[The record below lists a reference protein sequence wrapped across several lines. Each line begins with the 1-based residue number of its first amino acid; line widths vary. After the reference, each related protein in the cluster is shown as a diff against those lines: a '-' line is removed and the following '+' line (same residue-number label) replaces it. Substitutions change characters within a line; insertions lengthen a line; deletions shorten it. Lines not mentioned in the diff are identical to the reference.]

1 MYKYLLFDLDGT
13 ITKSEEGIFNCIK
26 YALDWAGIP
35 YPEYRV
41 FRSFIGPSLYDSFV
55 REFGMDDAKAKEMV
69 AKYRERYN
77 VVGLFE
83 AEVYDGVADTL
94 RALKEKG
101 CILSVATSKPTEPTL
116 RILEKFG
123 VGKYFDVV
131 VGSNPDG
138 TGSDKKHIISQV
150 LESLKKDHGLTEDM
164 IKSNQVVMIGD
175 RRYDIEGGK
184 ACGLQTIGVL
194 YGYGSMFDLF
204 GSLAHIHA
212 GPLPFSG
219 SSPPFPPEIPAQ
231 PIPRAAP
238 AAIVAQR
245 PCRRGKFCVSS

>member
-1 MYKYLLFDLDGT
+1 MPHRFIEFAGHFGKRFFGVPDPLFSQGGRRYMYKYLLFDLDGT

-94 RALKEKG
+94 CALKEKG

-150 LESLKKDHGLTEDM
+150 LESLKKNHGLTEDM

-194 YGYGSMFDLF
+194 YGYGSREEFE
-204 GSLAHIHA
+204 AA
-212 GPLPFSG
+212 GADNIVET
-219 SSPPFPPEIPAQ
+219 PEEILNL
-231 PIPRAAP
+231 
-238 AAIVAQR
+238 
-245 PCRRGKFCVSS
+245 

>member
-35 YPEYRV
+35 YPEYSV

-55 REFGMDDAKAKEMV
+55 REFGMGDARAKEMV

-94 RALKEKG
+94 RMLKEKG

-123 VGKYFDVV
+123 VRKYFDVV
-131 VGSNPDG
+131 VGSNPNG
-138 TGSDKKHIISQV
+138 TGSDKKNIISQV

-164 IKSNQVVMIGD
+164 IDENQVVMIGD

-184 ACGLQTIGVL
+184 ACGLHTIGVL
-194 YGYGSMFDLF
+194 YGYCSREEFEAAGAD
-204 GSLAHIHA
+204 HIVET
-212 GPLPFSG
+212 PNDILELS
-219 SSPPFPPEIPAQ
+219 E
-231 PIPRAAP
+231 
-238 AAIVAQR
+238 
-245 PCRRGKFCVSS
+245 K

>member
-35 YPEYRV
+35 YPEYSV

-94 RALKEKG
+94 CALKEKG

-150 LESLKKDHGLTEDM
+150 LESLKKNHGLTEDM

-194 YGYGSMFDLF
+194 YGYGSREEFE
-204 GSLAHIHA
+204 AA
-212 GPLPFSG
+212 GADNIVET
-219 SSPPFPPEIPAQ
+219 PEEILNL
-231 PIPRAAP
+231 
-238 AAIVAQR
+238 
-245 PCRRGKFCVSS
+245 

>member
-35 YPEYRV
+35 YPEYSV

-55 REFGMDDAKAKEMV
+55 REVGMGDARAKEMV

-94 RALKEKG
+94 RMLKEKG

-123 VGKYFDVV
+123 VRKYFDVV

-138 TGSDKKHIISQV
+138 TGSDKKNIISQV

-164 IKSNQVVMIGD
+164 IDENQVVMIGD

-194 YGYGSMFDLF
+194 YGYGSREEFEAAGAD
-204 GSLAHIHA
+204 HIVET
-212 GPLPFSG
+212 PNDIL
-219 SSPPFPPEIPAQ
+219 EL
-231 PIPRAAP
+231 
-238 AAIVAQR
+238 
-245 PCRRGKFCVSS
+245 

>member
-35 YPEYRV
+35 YPEYSV

-83 AEVYDGVADTL
+83 AEVYEGVADTL
-94 RALKEKG
+94 CALKEKG

-150 LESLKKDHGLTEDM
+150 LESLKKDHDLTEEM
-164 IKSNQVVMIGD
+164 IQDGQVVMIGD

-194 YGYGSMFDLF
+194 YGYGSREEFE
-204 GSLAHIHA
+204 AA
-212 GPLPFSG
+212 GADNIVE
-219 SSPPFPPEIPAQ
+219 PPEE
-231 PIPRAAP
+231 
-238 AAIVAQR
+238 IVNR
-245 PCRRGKFCVSS
+245 

>member
-35 YPEYRV
+35 YPEYSV

-55 REFGMDDAKAKEMV
+55 REFGMGDAQAKEMV

-94 RALKEKG
+94 SMLKEKG

-123 VGKYFDVV
+123 VRNYFDVV

-138 TGSDKKHIISQV
+138 TGSDKKNIISQV

-164 IKSNQVVMIGD
+164 IDENQVVMIGD

-194 YGYGSMFDLF
+194 YGYGSREEFETAGAD
-204 GSLAHIHA
+204 HIVET
-212 GPLPFSG
+212 PNDILELS
-219 SSPPFPPEIPAQ
+219 E
-231 PIPRAAP
+231 
-238 AAIVAQR
+238 
-245 PCRRGKFCVSS
+245 K

>member
-26 YALDWAGIP
+26 YALDWAGIL

-94 RALKEKG
+94 CALKEKG

-150 LESLKKDHGLTEDM
+150 LESLKKNHGLTEDM

-194 YGYGSMFDLF
+194 YGYGSREEFE
-204 GSLAHIHA
+204 AA
-212 GPLPFSG
+212 GADNIVE
-219 SSPPFPPEIPAQ
+219 SPEEIL
-231 PIPRAAP
+231 
-238 AAIVAQR
+238 
-245 PCRRGKFCVSS
+245 KL

>member
-35 YPEYRV
+35 YPEYSV

-94 RALKEKG
+94 CALKEKG

-150 LESLKKDHGLTEDM
+150 LESLKKNHGLTEDM

-194 YGYGSMFDLF
+194 YGYGSREEFDSV
-204 GSLAHIHA
+204 GADNIVE
-212 GPLPFSG
+212 
-219 SSPPFPPEIPAQ
+219 SPEEILNL
-231 PIPRAAP
+231 
-238 AAIVAQR
+238 
-245 PCRRGKFCVSS
+245 

>member
-1 MYKYLLFDLDGT
+1 
-13 ITKSEEGIFNCIK
+13 
-26 YALDWAGIP
+26 
-35 YPEYRV
+35 
-41 FRSFIGPSLYDSFV
+41 
-55 REFGMDDAKAKEMV
+55 
-69 AKYRERYN
+69 N
-77 VVGLFE
+77 VGGLFE

-94 RALKEKG
+94 CALKEKG
-101 CILSVATSKPTEPTL
+101 CILSVAPSKPTEPTL

-184 ACGLQTIGVL
+184 ACGLQTIESH
-194 YGYGSMFDLF
+194 GYGSREEFEAVGADN
-204 GSLAHIHA
+204 IVE
-212 GPLPFSG
+212 
-219 SSPPFPPEIPAQ
+219 SPEEILNL
-231 PIPRAAP
+231 
-238 AAIVAQR
+238 
-245 PCRRGKFCVSS
+245 

>member
-35 YPEYRV
+35 YPEYSV

-55 REFGMDDAKAKEMV
+55 REFGMGDAQAKEMV

-94 RALKEKG
+94 SMLKEKG

-123 VGKYFDVV
+123 VRNYFDVV

-138 TGSDKKHIISQV
+138 TGSDKKNIISQV

-164 IKSNQVVMIGD
+164 IDENQVVMIGD

-194 YGYGSMFDLF
+194 YGYGSREEFEAAGAD
-204 GSLAHIHA
+204 HIVET
-212 GPLPFSG
+212 PNDILELS
-219 SSPPFPPEIPAQ
+219 E
-231 PIPRAAP
+231 
-238 AAIVAQR
+238 
-245 PCRRGKFCVSS
+245 K

>member
-35 YPEYRV
+35 YPEYSV

-55 REFGMDDAKAKEMV
+55 REFGMDDARAKEMV

-77 VVGLFE
+77 VEGLFE

-94 RALKEKG
+94 GALKDKG

-116 RILEKFG
+116 RILEKFD
-123 VGKYFDVV
+123 VKKYFDVV

-138 TGSDKKHIISQV
+138 TGSDKKYIISQV
-150 LESLKKDHGLTEDM
+150 IGELKKNHGLTEDM
-164 IKSNQVVMIGD
+164 IESGQVVMIGD

-184 ACGLQTIGVL
+184 SCGLQTVGVL
-194 YGYGSMFDLF
+194 YGYGSREEFEAAGADHIIENPQEL
-204 GSLAHIHA
+204 LAI
-212 GPLPFSG
+212 
-219 SSPPFPPEIPAQ
+219 FP
-231 PIPRAAP
+231 
-238 AAIVAQR
+238 
-245 PCRRGKFCVSS
+245 

>member
-35 YPEYRV
+35 YPEYSV

-83 AEVYDGVADTL
+83 AEVYEGVADTL
-94 RALKEKG
+94 CALKEKG

-194 YGYGSMFDLF
+194 YGYGSREEFE
-204 GSLAHIHA
+204 AA
-212 GPLPFSG
+212 GADNIVET
-219 SSPPFPPEIPAQ
+219 PEEIL
-231 PIPRAAP
+231 
-238 AAIVAQR
+238 
-245 PCRRGKFCVSS
+245 KL

>member
-1 MYKYLLFDLDGT
+1 MYRYLLFDLDGT

-35 YPEYRV
+35 YPEQSV

-83 AEVYDGVADTL
+83 AEVYDKVADTL
-94 RALKEKG
+94 HSLKERG
-101 CILSVATSKPTEPTL
+101 CVLSVATSKPTEPTL
-116 RILEKFG
+116 RILEKFD
-123 VGKYFDVV
+123 VRKYFDVV

-138 TGSDKKHIISQV
+138 TGSDKKNIISQV
-150 LESLKKDHGLTEDM
+150 LASLEKDHSLTEEM
-164 IKSNQVVMIGD
+164 IKTGRVAMIGD

-194 YGYGSMFDLF
+194 YGYGSREEFEAAGADHIVETPDEI
-204 GSLAHIHA
+204 LA
-212 GPLPFSG
+212 L
-219 SSPPFPPEIPAQ
+219 
-231 PIPRAAP
+231 
-238 AAIVAQR
+238 
-245 PCRRGKFCVSS
+245 

>member
-35 YPEYRV
+35 YPEYSV

-83 AEVYDGVADTL
+83 AEVYEGVADTL
-94 RALKEKG
+94 CALKEKG

-194 YGYGSMFDLF
+194 YGYGSREEFE
-204 GSLAHIHA
+204 AA
-212 GPLPFSG
+212 GADNIVET
-219 SSPPFPPEIPAQ
+219 PEE
-231 PIPRAAP
+231 
-238 AAIVAQR
+238 IVNL
-245 PCRRGKFCVSS
+245 

>member
-35 YPEYRV
+35 YPEYSV

-94 RALKEKG
+94 HALKEKG

-150 LESLKKDHGLTEDM
+150 LESLKKDHGLTDDK
-164 IKSNQVVMIGD
+164 IKPGCDD
-175 RRYDIEGGK
+175 RR
-184 ACGLQTIGVL
+184 QTL
-194 YGYGSMFDLF
+194 RHRRWQ
-204 GSLAHIHA
+204 SLRPPDHRS
-212 GPLPFSG
+212 PLRLRQQRRIR
-219 SSPPFPPEIPAQ
+219 SSRRRQHSRKPRGNPESVD
-231 PIPRAAP
+231 RK
-238 AAIVAQR
+238 VAY
-245 PCRRGKFCVSS
+245 SL

>member
-35 YPEYRV
+35 YPEYSV

-94 RALKEKG
+94 RTLKEKG

-123 VGKYFDVV
+123 VRNYFDVV

-138 TGSDKKHIISQV
+138 TGSDKKNIISQV
-150 LESLKKDHGLTEDM
+150 LESLKKDHDLTEEM
-164 IKSNQVVMIGD
+164 IQAGQVAMIGD

-194 YGYGSMFDLF
+194 YGYGSREEFEAAGAD
-204 GSLAHIHA
+204 HIVET
-212 GPLPFSG
+212 PNDILEF
-219 SSPPFPPEIPAQ
+219 
-231 PIPRAAP
+231 
-238 AAIVAQR
+238 
-245 PCRRGKFCVSS
+245 

>member
-35 YPEYRV
+35 YPEYSV

-94 RALKEKG
+94 HALKEKG

-194 YGYGSMFDLF
+194 YSYGSREEFEAVGADN
-204 GSLAHIHA
+204 IVE
-212 GPLPFSG
+212 
-219 SSPPFPPEIPAQ
+219 SPEEILNL
-231 PIPRAAP
+231 
-238 AAIVAQR
+238 
-245 PCRRGKFCVSS
+245 

>member
-35 YPEYRV
+35 YPEYSV

-94 RALKEKG
+94 HALKEKG

-150 LESLKKDHGLTEDM
+150 LESLKKNHGLTEDM

-194 YGYGSMFDLF
+194 YGYGSREEFE
-204 GSLAHIHA
+204 AA
-212 GPLPFSG
+212 GADNIVE
-219 SSPPFPPEIPAQ
+219 SPEEILNL
-231 PIPRAAP
+231 
-238 AAIVAQR
+238 
-245 PCRRGKFCVSS
+245 

>member
-35 YPEYRV
+35 YPEYSV

-55 REFGMDDAKAKEMV
+55 REFGMGDAQAKEMV

-94 RALKEKG
+94 SMLKEKG

-123 VGKYFDVV
+123 VRNYFDVV

-138 TGSDKKHIISQV
+138 TGSDKKNIISQV

-164 IKSNQVVMIGD
+164 IDETQVVMIGD

-194 YGYGSMFDLF
+194 YGYGSREEFEAAGAD
-204 GSLAHIHA
+204 HIVET
-212 GPLPFSG
+212 PNDILELS
-219 SSPPFPPEIPAQ
+219 E
-231 PIPRAAP
+231 
-238 AAIVAQR
+238 
-245 PCRRGKFCVSS
+245 K

>member
-13 ITKSEEGIFNCIK
+13 ITKSEKGIFNCIK

-35 YPEYRV
+35 YPEYSV

-83 AEVYDGVADTL
+83 AEVYEGVADTL
-94 RALKEKG
+94 CALKEKG

-150 LESLKKDHGLTEDM
+150 LESLKKDHDLTEEM
-164 IKSNQVVMIGD
+164 IQDGQVVMIGD

-184 ACGLQTIGVL
+184 ACGLQPIGVL
-194 YGYGSMFDLF
+194 YGYGSREEFE
-204 GSLAHIHA
+204 AA
-212 GPLPFSG
+212 GADNIVET
-219 SSPPFPPEIPAQ
+219 PEEIL
-231 PIPRAAP
+231 
-238 AAIVAQR
+238 
-245 PCRRGKFCVSS
+245 KL

>member
-13 ITKSEEGIFNCIK
+13 ITKSEKGIFNCIK

-35 YPEYRV
+35 YPEYSV

-83 AEVYDGVADTL
+83 AEVYEGVADTL
-94 RALKEKG
+94 CALKEKG

-150 LESLKKDHGLTEDM
+150 IESLKKDHDLTEEM
-164 IKSNQVVMIGD
+164 IQDGQVVMIGD

-194 YGYGSMFDLF
+194 YGYGSREEFE
-204 GSLAHIHA
+204 AA
-212 GPLPFSG
+212 GADNIVET
-219 SSPPFPPEIPAQ
+219 PEE
-231 PIPRAAP
+231 
-238 AAIVAQR
+238 IVNL
-245 PCRRGKFCVSS
+245 

>member
-94 RALKEKG
+94 CALKEKG

-138 TGSDKKHIISQV
+138 TGSDKMHIISQV

-194 YGYGSMFDLF
+194 YGYGSREEFE
-204 GSLAHIHA
+204 AA
-212 GPLPFSG
+212 GADNIVE
-219 SSPPFPPEIPAQ
+219 SPEEILNL
-231 PIPRAAP
+231 
-238 AAIVAQR
+238 
-245 PCRRGKFCVSS
+245 

>member
-13 ITKSEEGIFNCIK
+13 ITKSEKGIFNCIK

-35 YPEYRV
+35 YPEYSV

-83 AEVYDGVADTL
+83 AEVYEGVADTL
-94 RALKEKG
+94 CALKEKG

-150 LESLKKDHGLTEDM
+150 LESLKKDHDLTEEM
-164 IKSNQVVMIGD
+164 IQDGQVVMIGD

-194 YGYGSMFDLF
+194 YGYGSREEFE
-204 GSLAHIHA
+204 AA
-212 GPLPFSG
+212 GADNIVE
-219 SSPPFPPEIPAQ
+219 SPEEILNL
-231 PIPRAAP
+231 
-238 AAIVAQR
+238 
-245 PCRRGKFCVSS
+245 

>member
-35 YPEYRV
+35 YPEYSV

-55 REFGMDDAKAKEMV
+55 REFGMDDARAKEMV

-77 VVGLFE
+77 VEGLFE

-94 RALKEKG
+94 GALKDKG

-116 RILEKFG
+116 RILEKFD
-123 VGKYFDVV
+123 VKKYFDVV

-138 TGSDKKHIISQV
+138 TGSDKKYIISQV
-150 LESLKKDHGLTEDM
+150 IGELKKNHGLTEDV
-164 IKSNQVVMIGD
+164 IESGQVVMIGD

-184 ACGLQTIGVL
+184 SCGLQTIGVL
-194 YGYGSMFDLF
+194 YGYGSREEFEAAGADHIIEKPQEL
-204 GSLAHIHA
+204 LAI
-212 GPLPFSG
+212 
-219 SSPPFPPEIPAQ
+219 FP
-231 PIPRAAP
+231 
-238 AAIVAQR
+238 
-245 PCRRGKFCVSS
+245 

>member
-1 MYKYLLFDLDGT
+1 MYRYLLFDLDGT

-35 YPEYRV
+35 YPEQSV

-83 AEVYDGVADTL
+83 AEVYDKVADTL
-94 RALKEKG
+94 RSLKERG
-101 CILSVATSKPTEPTL
+101 CVLSVATSKPTEPTL
-116 RILEKFG
+116 RILEKFD
-123 VGKYFDVV
+123 VRKYFDVV

-138 TGSDKKHIISQV
+138 TGSDKKNIISQV
-150 LESLKKDHGLTEDM
+150 LASLEKDHSLTEEM
-164 IKSNQVVMIGD
+164 IKTGRVAMIGD

-194 YGYGSMFDLF
+194 YGYGSREEFEAAGAD
-204 GSLAHIHA
+204 HIVET
-212 GPLPFSG
+212 PD
-219 SSPPFPPEIPAQ
+219 EILEL
-231 PIPRAAP
+231 
-238 AAIVAQR
+238 
-245 PCRRGKFCVSS
+245 

>member
-35 YPEYRV
+35 YPEYSV

-83 AEVYDGVADTL
+83 AEVYEGVADTL
-94 RALKEKG
+94 CALKEKG

-150 LESLKKDHGLTEDM
+150 IESLKKDHDLTEEM
-164 IKSNQVVMIGD
+164 IQDGQVVMIGD

-194 YGYGSMFDLF
+194 YGYGSREEFE
-204 GSLAHIHA
+204 AA
-212 GPLPFSG
+212 GADNIVET
-219 SSPPFPPEIPAQ
+219 PEE
-231 PIPRAAP
+231 
-238 AAIVAQR
+238 IVNL
-245 PCRRGKFCVSS
+245 

>member
-1 MYKYLLFDLDGT
+1 MPHRFIEFAGHFGKRFFGVPDPLFSQGGRRYMYKYLLFDLDGT

-94 RALKEKG
+94 CALKEKG

-150 LESLKKDHGLTEDM
+150 LESLKKNHGLTEDM

-194 YGYGSMFDLF
+194 YGYGSREEFE
-204 GSLAHIHA
+204 AA
-212 GPLPFSG
+212 GADNIVE
-219 SSPPFPPEIPAQ
+219 SPEEILNL
-231 PIPRAAP
+231 
-238 AAIVAQR
+238 
-245 PCRRGKFCVSS
+245 

>member
-35 YPEYRV
+35 YPEYSV

-55 REFGMDDAKAKEMV
+55 REFGMGDAQAKEMV

-94 RALKEKG
+94 SMLKEKG

-123 VGKYFDVV
+123 VRNYFDVV

-138 TGSDKKHIISQV
+138 TGSDKKNIISQV

-164 IKSNQVVMIGD
+164 IDENQVVMIGD

-194 YGYGSMFDLF
+194 YGYGSREEFEAAGTD
-204 GSLAHIHA
+204 HIVET
-212 GPLPFSG
+212 PNDILELS
-219 SSPPFPPEIPAQ
+219 E
-231 PIPRAAP
+231 
-238 AAIVAQR
+238 
-245 PCRRGKFCVSS
+245 K

>member
-1 MYKYLLFDLDGT
+1 MYRYLLFDLDGT

-35 YPEYRV
+35 YPEQSV

-83 AEVYDGVADTL
+83 AEVNNEVEDTL
-94 RALKEKG
+94 RSLKERG
-101 CILSVATSKPTEPTL
+101 CVLSVATSKQTEPTL

-123 VGKYFDVV
+123 VRKYFDVV

-138 TGSDKKHIISQV
+138 TGSDKKNIISQV
-150 LESLKKDHGLTEDM
+150 LESLKKDHDLTEEM
-164 IKSNQVVMIGD
+164 IQDGQAVMIGD

-194 YGYGSMFDLF
+194 YGYGSREEFEAAGAD
-204 GSLAHIHA
+204 HIVET
-212 GPLPFSG
+212 PD
-219 SSPPFPPEIPAQ
+219 EILEL
-231 PIPRAAP
+231 
-238 AAIVAQR
+238 
-245 PCRRGKFCVSS
+245 